1 MKFVVQR
8 DIADRVI
15 EEIRNATD
23 DEIRALA
30 YFADL
35 P

>member
-8 DIADRVI
+8 AIADRVI
-15 EEIRNATD
+15 AEIRNAPD